1 MTRNLEVKD
10 RRMRIYPQSF
20 RQGANYHREVKLL
33 MNGEGGGYLPV
44 RLTSFKMVRYRE
56 AVM

>member
-1 MTRNLEVKD
+1 
-10 RRMRIYPQSF
+10 MRIYPQSF